1 MVLSLLASGGPNAAP
16 PFFTLLTVVFM
27 GIIAIALILAHF
39 RQSLLAGYFI
49 CGVILANCGILDHIP
64 NSDVSI
70 QALSEVG
77 IILLMFTLG
86 LEFSIDELKHLRKT
100 ALVGGGIQM
109 FICTAAFGL
118 GLHCATGMDM
128 SHSLTVGA
136 IMGLSSTAVA
146 LKSFQEFGLSGTSGA
161 KMAVGI
167 ALFQDIA
174 AIMLVA
180 IMPQIFAATPDSW
193 ETALNIGMAVL
204 RGLVFLGAA
213 WLIGHYLLPRIML
226 AVARTKSRELFTLM
240 VFAICSG
247 IAMLASLLGLS
258 IALGA
263 FTAGLFVSSSYYSH
277 RVLSEVLPFKD
288 LFLTIFFVSAGLL
301 IDIDDLWEHIG
312 HVATFAAFV
321 LAIKFVACIVAA
333 SFLKI
338 PGRMGIMASTAL
350 TNVGEFSLVLIP
362 FMQEITPIPALVTTN
377 VYAIA
382 AVSMGMTPLLMK
394 AARKLTPLLVR
405 IPGLKTKRERLSVET
420 MITRVEGIKNHAI
433 ICGYGP
439 VGRRLHE
446 SLSQYGIPCI
456 IIDLNADTVK
466 TLLNDGHLAFLGDI
480 QHQITMDL
488 AGIRTA
494 RLIAFTFPDPA
505 PALSTYMQIKGA
517 NANITVIARA
527 KFRSEVASL
536 HHAGIANVIH
546 DEMETGAAA
555 VRLATKF
562 FLYLRYHIRKDIKTH
577 KCLKLYYLNPF
588 IRKCLCYIKIFI
600 YKIFIGNT

>member
-27 GIIAIALILAHF
+27 GIIAIALVLAHF

-64 NSDVSI
+64 NSEVSI

-86 LEFSIDELKHLRKT
+86 LEFSIDELRHLRKT

-109 FICTAAFGL
+109 FICTGAFGL
-118 GLHCATGMDM
+118 GLHYATGMDM

-180 IMPQIFAATPDSW
+180 IMPQIFAASPNSW
-193 ETALNIGMAVL
+193 ATALNIGMAVL

-301 IDIDDLWEHIG
+301 IDIDDLWEHLG

-446 SLSQYGIPCI
+446 SLAQYGIPCI

-466 TLLNDGHLAFLGDI
+466 TLLNEGHLAFLGDI

-505 PALSTYMQIKGA
+505 PALSTYMQIKGV
-517 NANITVIARA
+517 NADITVIARA
-527 KFRSEVASL
+527 KFRSEVALL
-536 HHAGIANVIH
+536 HHAGITNVIH
-546 DEMETGAAA
+546 DEMETGSAA
-555 VRLATKF
+555 VRLAKQSF
-562 FLYLRYHIRKDIKTH
+562 DIIEPVEAPALSH
-577 KCLKLYYLNPF
+577 
-588 IRKCLCYIKIFI
+588 
-600 YKIFIGNT
+600 

>member
-27 GIIAIALILAHF
+27 GIIAIALVLAHF

-86 LEFSIDELKHLRKT
+86 LEFSIDELRHLRKT

-118 GLHCATGMDM
+118 GLHYATGMDM

-180 IMPQIFAATPDSW
+180 IMPQIFAASPNSW
-193 ETALNIGMAVL
+193 ATALNIGMAVL

-301 IDIDDLWEHIG
+301 IDIDDLWEHLG

-321 LAIKFVACIVAA
+321 LAIKFVACVVAA

-420 MITRVEGIKNHAI
+420 MITRVEGIKDHAI

-446 SLSQYGIPCI
+446 NLAQYGIPCI

-466 TLLNDGHLAFLGDI
+466 ALLNDGHLAFLGDI

-505 PALSTYMQIKGA
+505 PALSTYMQIKGV
-517 NANITVIARA
+517 NADITVIARA
-527 KFRSEVASL
+527 KFRSEVALL
-536 HHAGIANVIH
+536 HHAGITNVIH

-555 VRLATKF
+555 VRLAKRSF
-562 FLYLRYHIRKDIKTH
+562 DIIEPVEAPTLSH
-577 KCLKLYYLNPF
+577 
-588 IRKCLCYIKIFI
+588 
-600 YKIFIGNT
+600 

>member
-1 MVLSLLASGGPNAAP
+1 MVFSLLASGGPNDAP

-86 LEFSIDELKHLRKT
+86 LEFSVDELKHLRKT

-118 GLHCATGMDM
+118 GLHYATGMDM

-180 IMPQIFAATPDSW
+180 IMPQIFTVTPDSW

-213 WLIGHYLLPRIML
+213 WLIGRYLLPRIML

-263 FTAGLFVSSSYYSH
+263 FTAGLFVSGSYYSH

-301 IDIDDLWEHIG
+301 IDIDGLWQHIG
-312 HVATFAAFV
+312 QVATFTAFV
-321 LAIKFVACIVAA
+321 LAIKFIACLTAA

-362 FMQEITPIPALVTTN
+362 FMQEISPIPALVTTN

-405 IPGLKTKRERLSVET
+405 IPGLKTKRERLNVET
-420 MITRVEGIKNHAI
+420 LITRMEGIREHAI

-466 TLLNDGHLAFLGDI
+466 SLLNEGHLAFLGDI

-488 AGIRTA
+488 AGVRTA

-517 NANITVIARA
+517 NADITVIARA

-536 HHAGIANVIH
+536 HHAGIVNVIH

-555 VRLATKF
+555 VRLAKQSF
-562 FLYLRYHIRKDIKTH
+562 DIIEPSDAPSLSH
-577 KCLKLYYLNPF
+577 
-588 IRKCLCYIKIFI
+588 
-600 YKIFIGNT
+600 

>member
-1 MVLSLLASGGPNAAP
+1 MVLSVLASGGPNAAP

-27 GIIAIALILAHF
+27 GIIAIALVLAHF

-86 LEFSIDELKHLRKT
+86 LEFSIDELRHLRKT

-118 GLHCATGMDM
+118 GLHYATGMDM

-180 IMPQIFAATPDSW
+180 IMPQIFTASPSSW
-193 ETALNIGMAVL
+193 STALNIGMAVL

-301 IDIDDLWEHIG
+301 IDIDDLWEHLG

-382 AVSMGMTPLLMK
+382 AVSMGMTPLMMK

-420 MITRVEGIKNHAI
+420 MITRVEGIKDHAI

-446 SLSQYGIPCI
+446 NLAQYGIPCI

-466 TLLNDGHLAFLGDI
+466 ALLNDGHLAFLGDI

-505 PALSTYMQIKGA
+505 PALSTYMQIKGV
-517 NANITVIARA
+517 NADITVIARA
-527 KFRSEVASL
+527 KFRSEVALL
-536 HHAGIANVIH
+536 HHAGITNVIH

-555 VRLATKF
+555 VRLAKRSF
-562 FLYLRYHIRKDIKTH
+562 DIIEPVEAPTLSH
-577 KCLKLYYLNPF
+577 
-588 IRKCLCYIKIFI
+588 
-600 YKIFIGNT
+600 

>member
-27 GIIAIALILAHF
+27 GIIAIALVLAHF

-86 LEFSIDELKHLRKT
+86 LEFSIDELRHLRKT

-118 GLHCATGMDM
+118 GLHYATGMDM

-180 IMPQIFAATPDSW
+180 IMPQIFTASPSSW
-193 ETALNIGMAVL
+193 STALNIGMAVL

-301 IDIDDLWEHIG
+301 IDIDDLWEHLG

-420 MITRVEGIKNHAI
+420 MITRVEGIKDHAI

-446 SLSQYGIPCI
+446 NLAQYGIPCI

-466 TLLNDGHLAFLGDI
+466 ALLNDGHLAFLGDI

-494 RLIAFTFPDPA
+494 RLIAFTFPDPS
-505 PALSTYMQIKGA
+505 PALSTYMQIKGV
-517 NANITVIARA
+517 NAEITVIARA
-527 KFRSEVASL
+527 KFRSEVALL
-536 HHAGIANVIH
+536 HHAGITNVIH

-555 VRLATKF
+555 VRLAKRSF
-562 FLYLRYHIRKDIKTH
+562 DIIEPVEAPTLSH
-577 KCLKLYYLNPF
+577 
-588 IRKCLCYIKIFI
+588 
-600 YKIFIGNT
+600 

>member
-1 MVLSLLASGGPNAAP
+1 MFLSLLASAQPNAAP

-27 GIIAIALILAHF
+27 GIIAIALVLAHF

-49 CGVILANCGILDHIP
+49 CGVILANCGLLDHIP
-64 NSDVSI
+64 NSDTSI

-100 ALVGGGIQM
+100 ALLGGGVQM
-109 FICTAAFGL
+109 LLCTAAFGL
-118 GLHCATGMDM
+118 GLHYVTGMDL
-128 SHSLTVGA
+128 SHSLTIGA

-146 LKSFQEFGLSGTSGA
+146 LKSFQEFGLGGTSGA
-161 KMAVGI
+161 KMALGI

-180 IMPQIFAATPDSW
+180 IMPQIFTASADSW
-193 ETALNIGMAVL
+193 STALNIGLAVL
-204 RGLVFLGAA
+204 RGVVFLGAA

-263 FTAGLFVSSSYYSH
+263 FTAGLFVSGSYYSH

-312 HVATFAAFV
+312 HVMLFAFFV
-321 LAIKFVACIVAA
+321 LSVKFIACIVAA
-333 SFLKI
+333 HFLKI

-362 FMQEITPIPALVTTN
+362 FMQEITPIPALVTSN

-405 IPGLKTKRERLSVET
+405 IPGLKTKRERLSVEN
-420 MITRVEGIKNHAI
+420 MIMRVEGIKNHAI

-439 VGRRLHE
+439 VGKRLHE
-446 SLSQYGIPCI
+446 SLARYGIPCI

-466 TLLNDGHLAFLGDI
+466 SLLNEGHLAFLGDI

-494 RLIAFTFPDPA
+494 RLIAFTFPDPS
-505 PALSTYMQIKGA
+505 PALATYMQIKGA
-517 NANITVIARA
+517 NRDIAVIARA

-546 DEMETGAAA
+546 DEAETGTAA
-555 VRLATKF
+555 VRLAKRSF
-562 FLYLRYHIRKDIKTH
+562 DIIETADAAPLSH
-577 KCLKLYYLNPF
+577 
-588 IRKCLCYIKIFI
+588 
-600 YKIFIGNT
+600 

>member
-1 MVLSLLASGGPNAAP
+1 MVLSLLASGSPNAAP

-27 GIIAIALILAHF
+27 GIIAIALVLAHF

-86 LEFSIDELKHLRKT
+86 LEFSIDELRHLRKT

-109 FICTAAFGL
+109 FVCTAAFGL
-118 GLHCATGMDM
+118 GLHYATGMDT

-161 KMAVGI
+161 RMAVGI

-180 IMPQIFAATPDSW
+180 IMPQIFATSPNSW
-193 ETALNIGMAVL
+193 ETALNVGMAVL

-301 IDIDDLWEHIG
+301 IDIDDLWEHLG

-420 MITRVEGIKNHAI
+420 MITRVEGIKDHAI

-446 SLSQYGIPCI
+446 SLAQYGIPCI

-466 TLLNDGHLAFLGDI
+466 ALLNNGHLAFLGDI

-488 AGIRTA
+488 AGIRSA

-505 PALSTYMQIKGA
+505 PALSTYMQIKGV
-517 NANITVIARA
+517 NADITVIARA
-527 KFRSEVASL
+527 KFRSEVALL
-536 HHAGIANVIH
+536 HHAGITNVIH
-546 DEMETGAAA
+546 DEMETGTAA
-555 VRLATKF
+555 VRLAKQSF
-562 FLYLRYHIRKDIKTH
+562 DIIEPVEEPTLSH
-577 KCLKLYYLNPF
+577 
-588 IRKCLCYIKIFI
+588 
-600 YKIFIGNT
+600 

>member
-27 GIIAIALILAHF
+27 GIIAIALVLAHF

-86 LEFSIDELKHLRKT
+86 LEFSIDELRHLRKT

-118 GLHCATGMDM
+118 GLHYATGMDM

-180 IMPQIFAATPDSW
+180 IMPQIFAASPNSW
-193 ETALNIGMAVL
+193 ATALNIGMAVL

-301 IDIDDLWEHIG
+301 IDIDDLWEHLG

-350 TNVGEFSLVLIP
+350 NNVGEFSLVLIP

-420 MITRVEGIKNHAI
+420 MITRVEGIKDHAI

-446 SLSQYGIPCI
+446 SLSQYGIPSI

-466 TLLNDGHLAFLGDI
+466 TLLNEGHLAFLGDI

-505 PALSTYMQIKGA
+505 PALSTYMQIKGV
-517 NANITVIARA
+517 NADITVIARA
-527 KFRSEVASL
+527 KFRSEVALL
-536 HHAGIANVIH
+536 HHAGITNVIH

-555 VRLATKF
+555 VRLAKQSF
-562 FLYLRYHIRKDIKTH
+562 DIIEPVEAPTLSH
-577 KCLKLYYLNPF
+577 
-588 IRKCLCYIKIFI
+588 
-600 YKIFIGNT
+600 

>member
-1 MVLSLLASGGPNAAP
+1 MVFSLLASGGPNDAP

-86 LEFSIDELKHLRKT
+86 LEFSVDELKHLRKT

-118 GLHCATGMDM
+118 GLHYATGMDM

-180 IMPQIFAATPDSW
+180 IMPQIFTVTPDSW

-213 WLIGHYLLPRIML
+213 WLIGRYLLPRIML

-263 FTAGLFVSSSYYSH
+263 FTAGLFVSGSYYSH

-301 IDIDDLWEHIG
+301 IDIDGLWQHIG
-312 HVATFAAFV
+312 QVATFTAFV
-321 LAIKFVACIVAA
+321 LAIKFIACLTAA

-338 PGRMGIMASTAL
+338 PGCMGIMASTAL

-362 FMQEITPIPALVTTN
+362 FMQEISPIPALVTTN

-405 IPGLKTKRERLSVET
+405 IPGLKTKRERLNVET
-420 MITRVEGIKNHAI
+420 LITRMEGIREHAI

-466 TLLNDGHLAFLGDI
+466 SLLNEGHLAFLGDI

-488 AGIRTA
+488 AGVRTA

-517 NANITVIARA
+517 NADITVIARA

-536 HHAGIANVIH
+536 HHAGIVNVIH

-555 VRLATKF
+555 VRLAKQSF
-562 FLYLRYHIRKDIKTH
+562 DIIEPSDAPSLSH
-577 KCLKLYYLNPF
+577 
-588 IRKCLCYIKIFI
+588 
-600 YKIFIGNT
+600 

>member
-118 GLHCATGMDM
+118 GLHYATGMDM

-405 IPGLKTKRERLSVET
+405 IPGLKTKRERLSVEP

-555 VRLATKF
+555 VRLAKLSF
-562 FLYLRYHIRKDIKTH
+562 DIIEPADAPTLSH
-577 KCLKLYYLNPF
+577 
-588 IRKCLCYIKIFI
+588 
-600 YKIFIGNT
+600 

>member
-27 GIIAIALILAHF
+27 GIIAIALVLAHF

-86 LEFSIDELKHLRKT
+86 LEFSIDELRHLRKT

-118 GLHCATGMDM
+118 GLHYATGMDM

-180 IMPQIFAATPDSW
+180 IMPQIFTASPSSW
-193 ETALNIGMAVL
+193 ATALNIGMAVL

-301 IDIDDLWEHIG
+301 IDIDDLWEHLG

-420 MITRVEGIKNHAI
+420 MITRVEGIKDHAI

-446 SLSQYGIPCI
+446 NLAQYGIPCI

-466 TLLNDGHLAFLGDI
+466 ALLNDGHLAFLGDI

-505 PALSTYMQIKGA
+505 PALSTYMQIKGV
-517 NANITVIARA
+517 NAGITVIARA
-527 KFRSEVASL
+527 KFRSEVALL
-536 HHAGIANVIH
+536 HHAGITNVIH

-555 VRLATKF
+555 VRLAKRSF
-562 FLYLRYHIRKDIKTH
+562 DIIEPVEAPTLSH
-577 KCLKLYYLNPF
+577 
-588 IRKCLCYIKIFI
+588 
-600 YKIFIGNT
+600 

>member
-1 MVLSLLASGGPNAAP
+1 MIPSLLASAEPNAAP

-64 NSDVSI
+64 NSDASI

-86 LEFSIDELKHLRKT
+86 LEFSIDELKRLRKT
-100 ALVGGGIQM
+100 ALIGGGIQM
-109 FICTAAFGL
+109 ILCTAVFGL
-118 GLHCATGMDM
+118 GLHYVTGMDM

-146 LKSFQEFGLSGTSGA
+146 LKSFQEFSLSGTSGA
-161 KMAVGI
+161 KMTLGI

-180 IMPQIFAATPDSW
+180 IMPQIFAATPDPW
-193 ETALNIGMAVL
+193 QTTLNIGMAVL
-204 RGLVFLGAA
+204 RGLVFLGTA

-312 HVATFAAFV
+312 HVATFAALV
-321 LAIKFVACIVAA
+321 LIVKFVACIVAA
-333 SFLKI
+333 RFLKI

-394 AARKLTPLLVR
+394 AARKLTPLLAR
-405 IPGLKTKRERLSVET
+405 IPGLKTKRERMSVET
-420 MITRVEGIKNHAI
+420 MIARVEGIKDHAI

-446 SLSQYGIPCI
+446 NLSQYGIPCI

-466 TLLNDGHLAFLGDI
+466 ALLNDDHLAFLGDI
-480 QHQITMDL
+480 QHQITMEL
-488 AGIRTA
+488 AAVRTA
-494 RLIAFTFPDPA
+494 RLIAFTFPDPT
-505 PALSTYMQIKGA
+505 PALSTYMQIKSV
-517 NANITVIARA
+517 NADITVIARA
-527 KFRSEVASL
+527 KFRSEAASL
-536 HHAGIANVIH
+536 RHAGITNVIH
-546 DEMETGAAA
+546 DEMETGTAA
-555 VRLATKF
+555 VRLAKRSF
-562 FLYLRYHIRKDIKTH
+562 DIIEPADDSA
-577 KCLKLYYLNPF
+577 LSQ
-588 IRKCLCYIKIFI
+588 
-600 YKIFIGNT
+600 

>member
-118 GLHCATGMDM
+118 GLHYATGMDM

-193 ETALNIGMAVL
+193 KTALNIGMAVL

-555 VRLATKF
+555 VRLAKLSF
-562 FLYLRYHIRKDIKTH
+562 DIIEPADAPTLSH
-577 KCLKLYYLNPF
+577 
-588 IRKCLCYIKIFI
+588 
-600 YKIFIGNT
+600 

>member
-118 GLHCATGMDM
+118 GLHYATGMDM

-247 IAMLASLLGLS
+247 IAMLASLLGLG

-555 VRLATKF
+555 VRLAKLSF
-562 FLYLRYHIRKDIKTH
+562 DIIEPADAPTLSH
-577 KCLKLYYLNPF
+577 
-588 IRKCLCYIKIFI
+588 
-600 YKIFIGNT
+600 

>member
-27 GIIAIALILAHF
+27 GIIAIALVLAHF

-86 LEFSIDELKHLRKT
+86 LEFSIDELRHLRKT

-118 GLHCATGMDM
+118 GLHYATGMDM

-180 IMPQIFAATPDSW
+180 IMPQIFAASPNSW
-193 ETALNIGMAVL
+193 ATALNIGMAVL

-301 IDIDDLWEHIG
+301 IDIDDLWEHLG

-420 MITRVEGIKNHAI
+420 MITRVEGIKDHAI

-446 SLSQYGIPCI
+446 SLSQYGIPSI

-466 TLLNDGHLAFLGDI
+466 TLLNEGHLAFLGDI

-505 PALSTYMQIKGA
+505 PALSTYMQIKGV
-517 NANITVIARA
+517 NADITVIARA
-527 KFRSEVASL
+527 KFRSEVALL
-536 HHAGIANVIH
+536 HHAGITNVIH

-555 VRLATKF
+555 VRLAKQSF
-562 FLYLRYHIRKDIKTH
+562 DIIEPVEAPTLSH
-577 KCLKLYYLNPF
+577 
-588 IRKCLCYIKIFI
+588 
-600 YKIFIGNT
+600 

>member
-100 ALVGGGIQM
+100 ALVGGGLQM

-118 GLHCATGMDM
+118 GLHYATGMDM

-555 VRLATKF
+555 VRLAKLSF
-562 FLYLRYHIRKDIKTH
+562 DIIEPADTPTLSH
-577 KCLKLYYLNPF
+577 
-588 IRKCLCYIKIFI
+588 
-600 YKIFIGNT
+600 

>member
-27 GIIAIALILAHF
+27 GIIAIALVLAHF

-86 LEFSIDELKHLRKT
+86 LEFSIDELRHLRKT

-118 GLHCATGMDM
+118 GLHYATGMDM

-180 IMPQIFAATPDSW
+180 IMPQIFAASPNSW
-193 ETALNIGMAVL
+193 ATALNIGMAVL

-301 IDIDDLWEHIG
+301 IDIDDLWEHLG

-420 MITRVEGIKNHAI
+420 MITRVEGIKDHAI

-446 SLSQYGIPCI
+446 NLAQYGIPCI

-466 TLLNDGHLAFLGDI
+466 ALLNDGHLAFLGDI

-488 AGIRTA
+488 AGVRTA

-517 NANITVIARA
+517 NADITVIARA
-527 KFRSEVASL
+527 KFRSEVALL
-536 HHAGIANVIH
+536 HHAGITNVIH

-555 VRLATKF
+555 VRLAKRSF
-562 FLYLRYHIRKDIKTH
+562 DIIEPVEAPTLSH
-577 KCLKLYYLNPF
+577 
-588 IRKCLCYIKIFI
+588 
-600 YKIFIGNT
+600 

>member
-1 MVLSLLASGGPNAAP
+1 MVFSLLASGGPNDAP

-86 LEFSIDELKHLRKT
+86 LEFSVDELKHLRKT

-109 FICTAAFGL
+109 FICTAAFGM
-118 GLHCATGMDM
+118 GLHYATGMDM

-167 ALFQDIA
+167 TLFQDIA

-180 IMPQIFAATPDSW
+180 IMPQIFTVTPDSW

-213 WLIGHYLLPRIML
+213 WLIGRYLLPRIML

-263 FTAGLFVSSSYYSH
+263 FTAGLFVSGSYYSH

-301 IDIDDLWEHIG
+301 IDIDGLWQHIG
-312 HVATFAAFV
+312 QVATFTAFV
-321 LAIKFVACIVAA
+321 LAIKFIACLTAA

-362 FMQEITPIPALVTTN
+362 FMQEISPIPALVTTN

-405 IPGLKTKRERLSVET
+405 IPGLKTKRERLNVET
-420 MITRVEGIKNHAI
+420 LITRMEGIREHAI

-466 TLLNDGHLAFLGDI
+466 SLLNEGHLAFLGDI

-488 AGIRTA
+488 AGVRTA

-505 PALSTYMQIKGA
+505 PALSTYMQIKGT
-517 NANITVIARA
+517 NADITVIARA

-536 HHAGIANVIH
+536 HHAGIVNVIH

-555 VRLATKF
+555 VRLAKQSF
-562 FLYLRYHIRKDIKTH
+562 DIIEPSDAPSLSH
-577 KCLKLYYLNPF
+577 
-588 IRKCLCYIKIFI
+588 
-600 YKIFIGNT
+600 

>member
-27 GIIAIALILAHF
+27 GIIAIALVLAHF

-86 LEFSIDELKHLRKT
+86 LEFSIDELRHLRKT

-118 GLHCATGMDM
+118 GLHYATGMDM

-161 KMAVGI
+161 RMAVGI

-180 IMPQIFAATPDSW
+180 IMPQIFAASPSSW
-193 ETALNIGMAVL
+193 ETALNVGMAVL

-301 IDIDDLWEHIG
+301 IDIDDLWEHLG

-420 MITRVEGIKNHAI
+420 MITRVEGIKDHAI

-446 SLSQYGIPCI
+446 SLAQYGIPCI

-466 TLLNDGHLAFLGDI
+466 ALLNDGHLAFLGDI

-488 AGIRTA
+488 AGIRSA

-517 NANITVIARA
+517 NADITVIARA
-527 KFRSEVASL
+527 KFRSEVALL
-536 HHAGIANVIH
+536 HHAGITNVIH
-546 DEMETGAAA
+546 DEMETGTAA
-555 VRLATKF
+555 VRLAKQSF
-562 FLYLRYHIRKDIKTH
+562 DIIEPVEEPTLSH
-577 KCLKLYYLNPF
+577 
-588 IRKCLCYIKIFI
+588 
-600 YKIFIGNT
+600 

>member
-1 MVLSLLASGGPNAAP
+1 
-16 PFFTLLTVVFM
+16 M
-27 GIIAIALILAHF
+27 GIIAIALVLAHF
-39 RQSLLAGYFI
+39 RQSLMAGYFI

-86 LEFSIDELKHLRKT
+86 LEFSLDELKHLRKT
-100 ALVGGGIQM
+100 ALLGGGLQM
-109 FICTAAFGL
+109 FLCTAVFGL
-118 GLHCATGMDM
+118 GLHYVTGMDI

-161 KMAVGI
+161 RMALGI

-180 IMPQIFAATPDSW
+180 IMPQIFGTSRDSW
-193 ETALNIGMAVL
+193 ETAFNIGAAVL
-204 RGLVFLGAA
+204 RGVIFLAAA
-213 WLIGHYLLPRIML
+213 WLIGRYLLPRIML

-258 IALGA
+258 IELGA
-263 FTAGLFVSSSYYSH
+263 FTAGLFVSGSYYSH

-301 IDIDDLWEHIG
+301 IDINDLWEHIG
-312 HVATFAAFV
+312 NVVVFATFV
-321 LAIKFVACIVAA
+321 LAVKFVACLVAA
-333 SFLKI
+333 HFLKI

-362 FMQEITPIPALVTTN
+362 FMQEITPIPALVTAN

-394 AARKLTPLLVR
+394 AARRLTPLLVR
-405 IPGLKTKRERLSVET
+405 IPGLKMKNERMSVENL
-420 MITRVEGIKNHAI
+420 ITRVSGIKDHAV

-439 VGRRLHE
+439 VGRRMHE
-446 SLSQYGIPCI
+446 SLGRYGIPCI

-466 TLLNDGHLAFLGDI
+466 SLLNGGHLAFLGDI
-480 QHQITMDL
+480 QHQITMEL
-488 AGIRTA
+488 ASIRTA
-494 RLIAFTFPDPA
+494 RLIAFTFPDPN
-505 PALSTYMQIKGA
+505 PALSTYMQIK
-517 NANITVIARA
+517 NAC
-527 KFRSEVASL
+527 L
-536 HHAGIANVIH
+536 
-546 DEMETGAAA
+546 
-555 VRLATKF
+555 
-562 FLYLRYHIRKDIKTH
+562 LYTSPSPRDS
-577 KCLKLYYLNPF
+577 
-588 IRKCLCYIKIFI
+588 
-600 YKIFIGNT
+600 

>member
-27 GIIAIALILAHF
+27 GIIAIALVLAHF

-86 LEFSIDELKHLRKT
+86 LEFSIDELRHLRKT

-118 GLHCATGMDM
+118 GLHYATGMDM

-180 IMPQIFAATPDSW
+180 IMPQIFAASPNSW
-193 ETALNIGMAVL
+193 ATALNIGMAVL

-301 IDIDDLWEHIG
+301 IDIDDLWEHLG

-420 MITRVEGIKNHAI
+420 MITRVEGIKDHAI

-446 SLSQYGIPCI
+446 SLSQYGIPSI

-466 TLLNDGHLAFLGDI
+466 TLLNEGHLAFLGDI

-505 PALSTYMQIKGA
+505 PALSTYMQIKGV
-517 NANITVIARA
+517 NADITVIARA
-527 KFRSEVASL
+527 KFRSEVALL
-536 HHAGIANVIH
+536 HHAGITNVIH

-555 VRLATKF
+555 VRLAKQSF
-562 FLYLRYHIRKDIKTH
+562 DIIEPVETPTLSH
-577 KCLKLYYLNPF
+577 
-588 IRKCLCYIKIFI
+588 
-600 YKIFIGNT
+600 